1 MRGKKEMSKIISD
14 RVEKTDQVVM
24 LPSSLDNPYKAPPGT
39 FRVGLF
45 TICVSIAIFF
55 GSLVIAYLLRA
66 GRPPWQ
72 PIQLPETLWLSTGL
86 ILASS
91 VTFEIARRVFRKGE
105 WRLASRFLI
114 ATASLGMAFVAS
126 QCTAWRELV
135 KQGYYLDKNPHSS
148 FFYIFTG
155 LHAAH
160 LLGGL
165 VALFVVLL
173 AKSKRRELVD
183 VSTYYWHFLGVLW
196 LALFYVLKSR

>member
-1 MRGKKEMSKIISD
+1 MSKIISD
-14 RVEKTDQVVM
+14 RVEKTDQVLVM
-24 LPSSLDNPYKAPPGT
+24 RSSLDDPNKATPGT

-55 GSLVIAYLLRA
+55 GALVLAYYWRSA
-66 GRPPWQ
+66 HPPFWE
-72 PIQLPETLWLSTGL
+72 PIKLPETLWVSTGL
-86 ILASS
+86 ILTSS
-91 VTFEIARRVFRKGE
+91 VTFEIARRTFRKGE

-114 ATASLGMAFVAS
+114 ATASLGMGFLAS
-126 QCTAWRELV
+126 QLTAWRQLV
-135 KQGYYLDKNPHSS
+135 QQGVYLKENPHSS

-160 LLGGL
+160 LVGGL
-165 VALFVVLL
+165 VVLFVVLL

-196 LALFYVLKSR
+196 IALFWVLRTR

>member
-1 MRGKKEMSKIISD
+1 MSKIISD

-24 LPSSLDNPYKAPPGT
+24 LPSSLENPFKAPPGT

-55 GSLVIAYLLRA
+55 GSLVIAYYWRSA
-66 GRPPWQ
+66 RPPYWD
-72 PIQLPETLWLSTGL
+72 PIRVPETLWVSTAL

-91 VTFEIARRVFRKGE
+91 VTFEISRRVFRKGE
-105 WRLASRFLI
+105 WRLASRYLL
-114 ATASLGMAFVAS
+114 ATASLGMAFLAA
-126 QCTAWRELV
+126 QITAWRQLV
-135 KQGYYLDKNPHSS
+135 KQGFYLDKNPHSS

-160 LLGGL
+160 LVGGL

-196 LALFYVLKSR
+196 LALFYVLKTR